1 VPLTRLI
8 VFLAVVLTITIG
20 GHALIAWRLGAPFSP
35 ESRRILRIVV
45 MLNAALVIGAGFGG
59 RLLPDSALATVF
71 ATIGYSCMG
80 MFALFFASTIAA
92 DVVRL
97 AGWAA
102 SVALGLVTDDG
113 VDPARRA
120 MLSGALNV
128 GVIGLATGTSGAAMI
143 GGRRAVAVKPV
154 EIAAAGL
161 TGPLSGLKIVQLTD
175 IHIGPTIKGDF
186 LAEVVEKTNALKP
199 DIVVITGDLVDG
211 SVAELSRHTAVLADL
226 KARHGVF
233 FVTGNHEYYS
243 GAMDWVAE
251 VRRLGIT
258 VLLNEHRLIEH
269 DGGRLLLAGV
279 TDYTAER
286 MLPEHASS
294 PLVAAEGAPEA
305 DYRLLLAHQPAS
317 AYEASE
323 AGFDLQLSGHTHGGQ
338 FFPGTALI
346 HLAHPVARG
355 LGKVGRTMVYVSCG
369 TGYWGP
375 PFRLGAPAEI
385 TEITLKTA

>member
-1 VPLTRLI
+1 
-8 VFLAVVLTITIG
+8 
-20 GHALIAWRLGAPFSP
+20 
-35 ESRRILRIVV
+35 
-45 MLNAALVIGAGFGG
+45 
-59 RLLPDSALATVF
+59 
-71 ATIGYSCMG
+71 
-80 MFALFFASTIAA
+80 
-92 DVVRL
+92 
-97 AGWAA
+97 
-102 SVALGLVTDDG
+102 
-113 VDPARRA
+113 
-120 MLSGALNV
+120 
-128 GVIGLATGTSGAAMI
+128 MI

-154 EIAAAGL
+154 EIAAEGL
-161 TGPLSGLKIVQLTD
+161 SSALSGLKIVQLTD
-175 IHIGPTIKGDF
+175 VHIGPTIKGDF
-186 LAEVVEKTNALKP
+186 LADVVQRTNALQP

-211 SVAELSRHTAVLADL
+211 SVEELSHHTAVLADL

-243 GAMDWVAE
+243 GAEQWVEE

-279 TDYTAER
+279 TDYTADR
-286 MLPEHASS
+286 ILPAHASS

-355 LGKVGRTMVYVSCG
+355 LGKVGRTLVYVSCG

-385 TEITLKTA
+385 TEITLQTA